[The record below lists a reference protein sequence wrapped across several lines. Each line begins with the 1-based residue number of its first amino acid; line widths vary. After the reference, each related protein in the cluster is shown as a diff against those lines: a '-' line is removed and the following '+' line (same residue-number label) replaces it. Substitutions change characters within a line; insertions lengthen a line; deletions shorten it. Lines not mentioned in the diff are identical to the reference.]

1 MSQTVAPL
9 LGLVISQIFETNE
22 GTNVT
27 VGLQYS
33 STGSL
38 IFSKPTRLIF
48 SLLEFMLSSRIY
60 LIPFWNKYSCLILV
74 LTLPDVMFT
83 LQVPKFGRSDLV

>member
-1 MSQTVAPL
+1 MKSPL
-9 LGLVISQIFETNE
+9 KEVHELNHFLFSLCPCVSDRSSAFRLSDISIFETNE

-38 IFSKPTRLIF
+38 IFSKPTHLIF

-60 LIPFWNKYSCLILV
+60 LIPFLE
-74 LTLPDVMFT
+74 
-83 LQVPKFGRSDLV
+83 